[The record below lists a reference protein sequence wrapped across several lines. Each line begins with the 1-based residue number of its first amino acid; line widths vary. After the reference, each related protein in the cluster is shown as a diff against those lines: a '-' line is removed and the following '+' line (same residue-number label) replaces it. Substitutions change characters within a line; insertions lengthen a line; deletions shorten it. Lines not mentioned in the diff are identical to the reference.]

1 MSNLLLFTDG
11 SVHVQSKIGYG
22 AYLSLFEEEEPDK
35 NLKQCVKTKRF
46 ENTSSTKLE
55 LQTLLWALSCIQP
68 VGQKVIIYT
77 DSQNI
82 TQLLDRRKRLEQN
95 NFCSKSGKPL
105 ENSVLYKEFYTI
117 IDSIDCVILKIQGHQ
132 PSHKKNNIEEI
143 FTLVDKA
150 SRKALRNFNSDF
162 LAL

>member
-1 MSNLLLFTDG
+1 MSNILLFTDG
-11 SVHVQSKIGYG
+11 SVHVQSKVGYG
-22 AYLSLFEEEEPDK
+22 AYLYLSENELSGN
-35 NLKQCVKTKRF
+35 NLKQHVKTKRF

-68 VGQKVIIYT
+68 AGQKVIVYT

-82 TQLLDRRKRLEQN
+82 AQLLGRRKRLEQN
-95 NFCSKSGKPL
+95 NFCAKSGKPL
-105 ENSVLYKEFYTI
+105 ENGVLYQEFYRI
-117 IDSIDCVILKIQGHQ
+117 IDSMDCEILKIQGHQ
-132 PSHKKNNIEEI
+132 PSRKKNNIEEI

-162 LAL
+162 SDL